1 MPAKQ
6 SKPLTPK
13 QLQAQVKQK
22 VRLLNKQLSEMAERG
37 IDAGLSLKESDG
49 RRTLV
54 YTLELE
60 E

>member
-1 MPAKQ
+1 
-6 SKPLTPK
+6 
-13 QLQAQVKQK
+13 
-22 VRLLNKQLSEMAERG
+22 MAERG